1 MSLTT
6 TTATTSP
13 ATVAVTDDEP
23 YDWTSFNAT
32 LSVTTTTVR
41 MANQIA
47 SGAYHQAG
55 QSTRRLVRL
64 LPEAQCPDDRMR
76 LLYVLA
82 AEENHLA
89 ALFPAVHPTQPQRW
103 QDGVSAHQL
112 AGEVAGMIAT
122 AEEAIAS
129 RQPYRP
135 GGFELETGYVADLM
149 NHYPH
154 YPAPAERA
162 AVVDAL
168 GRHLA
173 AHGYPA
179 RAVELADDIAAGLR
193 VAAVFGNRAPAFPA
207 P

>member
-6 TTATTSP
+6 TTTTTYP
-13 ATVAVTDDEP
+13 ATDTADDAP
-23 YDWTSFNAT
+23 YDWTSFNAALAPT
-32 LSVTTTTVR
+32 STAVRTV
-41 MANQIA
+41 NQLA
-47 SGAYHQAG
+47 TSAYHQAG
-55 QSTRRLVRL
+55 HRARQLAGL
-64 LPEAQCPDDRMR
+64 LPQTHGPDDRMR

-103 QDGVSAHQL
+103 PDGVAQHQL
-112 AGEVAGMIAT
+112 TGEVAGMIAT

-162 AVVDAL
+162 GLVDTL
-168 GRHLA
+168 GRYLS
-173 AHGYPA
+173 AHGGPA
-179 RAVELADDIAAGLR
+179 RAVELTGDIAAALR
-193 VAAVFGNRAPAFPA
+193 IDAVFGSRVPTLP
-207 P
+207 PG